1 MAAEIAHGTL
11 EAEIMTVALLRY
23 TPTCGRVHEIRYG
36 VFMLAC
42 WAVTIRIAHVFVG
55 NADIAIG
62 DTINS
67 NGKLVETAGHGDG
80 EVLWHKSC
88 GLSKHRG

>member
-1 MAAEIAHGTL
+1 MISAIPHRKPCEEPGYEYPAGAEG
-11 EAEIMTVALLRY
+11 
-23 TPTCGRVHEIRYG
+23 TCGRVHEIRYC